1 MVYLAS
7 FAVKPDKSSRDWEIS
22 TELSERDLTRFLIN
36 AARRGLDS
44 LKPKGAAAARQA
56 LLAII
61 ERETEHLE
69 LLAEGHRERDG
80 IDAARAADR
89 LAF

>member
-1 MVYLAS
+1 L
-7 FAVKPDKSSRDWEIS
+7 
-22 TELSERDLTRFLIN
+22 
-36 AARRGLDS
+36 

-89 LAF
+89 LAFDDSAEGERLRRYELASGRFGAHSTR